1 MRYLSEPSTRYFFLW
16 FLLYNIYVRVFAP
29 LHAPTT
35 PPEGAWL
42 RLVYRFPYPLSTDS
56 DILLHSISIITQ
68 A

>member
-42 RLVYRFPYPLSTDS
+42 CLV
-56 DILLHSISIITQ
+56 
-68 A
+68 